1 MRLINNNI
9 SVDFETPF
17 FFIIQLLHGRDLSL
31 EGNQS
36 IQYRCAT
43 RQLAVLK
50 HLVG

>member
-9 SVDFETPF
+9 SVDFETL